1 MVLKITVK
9 LFGTLGQNCPDYRP
23 GIGIEL
29 EMAEGSSVADL
40 LSLLKIHGSQGG
52 TVVMQGRFLQK
63 EEILAD
69 GSLIQIFQALHGG

>member
-1 MVLKITVK
+1 MEI
-9 LFGTLGQNCPDYRP
+9 
-23 GIGIEL
+23 
-29 EMAEGSSVADL
+29 AEGSSVADL